1 METEQIEK
9 RFSWLDEERRKESD
23 KLNLVKEKLAT
34 FEETIS
40 THTKQLKD
48 VSSELTRLAA
58 LSTRIHQ
65 IDDTL
70 SKHRKEISRQLG
82 DAEERRSQKEK
93 AIENLRKADQKKFAK
108 DFDDL
113 RAELGVV
120 ERVQQALDTR
130 REEELRLNQ
139 SLDALKKRLEDLEAE
154 QGDRTHQLSMI
165 EEGRKQDSRRVGE
178 LQAETTDIRLKTDT
192 LRGELDSTADRIRRL
207 ETSNAELVASD
218 NERREAQDLWVD
230 SQNLKMVEFERAW
243 KGWQE
248 IFNEFEK
255 KAAELDERI
264 LAYDETYRAMR
275 QLRSDLDDALE
286 RLERRINE
294 VTEMQRLA
302 ADRLKQEWSSFQA
315 NDQKRWN
322 TYKLTTDEQWR
333 EHTRLYE
340 KVEAQLQILD
350 ENTSD
355 ALQMAMDLKDADRQL
370 LLAII
375 ATLRESAAESE

>member
-34 FEETIS
+34 VEETIS

-154 QGDRTHQLSMI
+154 QGDQTHQLSMI

-315 NDQKRWN
+315 DDQKRWN